1 MSSDISQLNF
11 TEPGQTDWDNYGK
24 SGWQA
29 PPPAKGPD
37 GKYIT
42 YTGVAKSIGVEEAYP
57 EKDDTGQQ
65 YLTLQLNDLIIAD
78 SGKYQGY
85 ELKFTKAGRKPYT
98 VVLNGERVPKK
109 GNPSRLG
116 DYLRAA
122 GLAAKP
128 QTNAE
133 YLAAGK
139 QAAGRKFAFTIE
151 WEAKNKDTGE
161 QIKGYDA
168 FPDDPDYPGQK
179 KAILKEGDFYNEV
192 ENGKVIGVKKVQ
204 STVLFANARLRFFVD
219 QGKSNGQVR

>member
-1 MSSDISQLNF
+1 MSNDISQLNF

-37 GKYIT
+37 GQYIA

-57 EKDDTGQQ
+57 EKDDAGQT
-65 YLTLQLNDLIIAD
+65 YLTIQLNDLQIAD
-78 SGKYQGY
+78 PGKYQGY

-98 VVLNGERVPKK
+98 VAGPDGKRVPKK
-109 GNPSRLG
+109 GNPSKLG
-116 DYLRAA
+116 DYLRAVNSQ
-122 GLAAKP
+122 GKP

-133 YLAAGK
+133 FLATAK
-139 QAAGRKFAFTIE
+139 QSAGRKFQFTID
-151 WEAKNKDTGE
+151 WEARNKDTGE
-161 QIKGYDA
+161 VIKGYDA

-192 ENGKVIGVKKVQ
+192 VDGKIVGVKKVQ
-204 STVLFANARLRFFVD
+204 SQVLFANAKLRFFVSPRK
-219 QGKSNGQVR
+219 GTN